1 MWYLLSLLTAF
12 GSSYYLLLNFAFEYF
27 FHENKSVGEY
37 SGCIAAKFNDLFH
50 LICLYDLL

>member
-12 GSSYYLLLNFAFEYF
+12 GSSYYLLLNFALEYF
-27 FHENKSVGEY
+27 FRENKSVGEY